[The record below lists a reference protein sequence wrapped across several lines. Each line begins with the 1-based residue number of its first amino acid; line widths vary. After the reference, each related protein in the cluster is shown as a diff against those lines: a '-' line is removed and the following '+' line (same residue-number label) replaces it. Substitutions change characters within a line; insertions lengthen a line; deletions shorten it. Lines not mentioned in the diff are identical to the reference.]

1 MSTHFLIPR
10 QIQIGQFIFVVVRS
24 DHYLAVSLW
33 MGQLSS
39 LTPTL
44 F

>member
-10 QIQIGQFIFVVVRS
+10 QIQIGQFIFVVVWS
-24 DHYLAVSLW
+24 DHYLDFSLL

-39 LTPTL
+39 LNPTL